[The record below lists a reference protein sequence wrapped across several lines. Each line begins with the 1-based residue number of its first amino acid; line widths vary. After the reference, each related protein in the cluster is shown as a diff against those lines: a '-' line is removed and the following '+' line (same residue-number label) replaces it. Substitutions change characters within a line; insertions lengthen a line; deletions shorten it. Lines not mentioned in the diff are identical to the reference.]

1 MNEFVLRAL
10 AGGGAL
16 ALISGPVGA
25 LMLWRKMAFFGATIA
40 EGAVLGVVTG
50 LLIGAPPLA
59 GATAACLLM
68 AFLIEAQRQNGR
80 LADDTVIG
88 VIGHAA
94 LAAALVAAVYLVRVR
109 VDFLG
114 YLFGDILAITWPDVY
129 ASWIGAGIV
138 LFLLIP
144 VWRPLILATAEPE
157 IAQAEGVS
165 VRFLSLVFAV
175 LLAGV
180 VALGLRMVGALLVV
194 ALLVMPAAAAR
205 PFCRTPIQMALLAIV
220 IAAISIGA
228 GIFLSFQTDW
238 PTGPTVAL
246 AAAAI
251 YFATTF
257 RKRD

>member
-16 ALISGPVGA
+16 ALIAGPVGA

-40 EGAVLGVVTG
+40 EGAVLGVVSG
-50 LLIGAPPLA
+50 LLVGAPPLA
-59 GATAACLLM
+59 GATIACLGM
-68 AFLIEAQRQNGR
+68 AFIIEWQRQGGR

-114 YLFGDILAITWPDVY
+114 YLFGDILAITWNDVY
-129 ASWIGAGIV
+129 SSWIGAGIV
-138 LFLLIP
+138 LLLLVP

-157 IAQAEGVS
+157 IAAAEGVR
-165 VRFLSLVFAV
+165 VKFLSLVFAL

-180 VALGLRMVGALLVV
+180 VALGLRMVGALLIV
-194 ALLVMPAAAAR
+194 ALLIMPAAAAR
-205 PFCRTPIQMALLAIV
+205 PFCRTPVQMALLAIL
-220 IAAISIGA
+220 IAGASIAI
-228 GIFLSFQTDW
+228 GIFISFQTDW

-251 YFATTF
+251 FFATTL
-257 RKRD
+257 RKR